1 MIAATYYVSWNSD
14 VVRTWLYALLAL
26 AAVVVVF
33 PAMVAVMPTVVGCCA
48 LVAPVVGKLLAG
60 AVIISAYAYMMKPR
74 KAGK

>member
-1 MIAATYYVSWNSD
+1 MIVATYYVSWNSD

-33 PAMVAVMPTVVGCCA
+33 PVMVAVMPSVVGCCA
-48 LVAPVVGKLLAG
+48 IAAPVVGQLLAG
-60 AVIISAYAYMMKPR
+60 AVIIAAYAYMMKPR

>member
-33 PAMVAVMPTVVGCCA
+33 PVMVAVMPTVVGCCA
-48 LVAPVVGKLLAG
+48 MAAPVVGQFLLG
-60 AVIISAYAYMMKPR
+60 AVIIAAYAYVMKPR
-74 KAGK
+74 GK

>member
-33 PAMVAVMPTVVGCCA
+33 PAMVAVMPSVIGCCA
-48 LVAPVVGKLLAG
+48 VAAPIVGKLMVG
-60 AVIISAYAYMMKPR
+60 AVIIAAFAVVTKP
-74 KAGK
+74 K